1 MIFVSGRMLP
11 TCNVDQALY
20 QLLKAYLT
28 PWDIREILSV
38 LPHIPKKTS
47 PKGVHINDIK
57 FYYSK
62 DMQEYPLCIRDNNI
76 V

>member
-1 MIFVSGRMLP
+1 MIFVSGRMLS
-11 TCNVDQALY
+11 TCNVGQTLY

-28 PWDIREILSV
+28 PWEIQEILSV

-62 DMQEYPLCIRDNNI
+62 VMQENALSIRDKHI